1 MRNALFVLF
10 AAMAVSIFAGELDE
24 HYAKLKKA
32 YDWLG
37 VKTELDTKSTE
48 EYAKDLK
55 KYQAEAEKGSAEA
68 MYRLGRMYE
77 EGRGSLTSDYKTAVG
92 WYKKA
97 LEKKHPAAM
106 NHLATLFMTRQG
118 VEMDFEKAVKL
129 YTEAAKL
136 GNTDAML
143 NLGVLHENGLVFK
156 KDYKE
161 AVKLYEKA
169 AEGGN
174 AAALKLLAEVYT
186 DEYGD
191 HEEFRNWK
199 KIVPSYEKAAAIG
212 STEAMVKLA
221 DIYLTGG
228 PYHIKWVKPDPKK
241 ALDLYKKALSRG
253 SGEAAGR
260 IMQIV
265 MMEEKS
271 APDDPELKRLA
282 EKMAKLWAV
291 ANFGLNDMPGDDEDF
306 EEIGELDL
314 DENDDDD
321 RLCSFYDNRLPLLDE
336 GMEGRDDH
344 WTFTLLYEDGETKF
358 IKERCLTV
366 ETVAKWYEKEIQKG
380 NVEAMYE
387 LGKLY
392 SENRVEIPYELTKDN
407 NRYYED
413 KAIELFTKAS
423 EKGHADAMRR
433 IGDIYRQRSEY
444 NIVGSK
450 DLEGEKKKAYDN
462 KAKAIE
468 WYEKAGENGSKRG
481 KEEAKELKNRKFFW
495 EENDKK

>member
-1 MRNALFVLF
+1 MRGTLFVLLV
-10 AAMAVSIFAGELDE
+10 AMAISVFAGELDE
-24 HYAKLKKA
+24 YYAKLKKT

-37 VKTELDTKSTE
+37 VKTELDTKSAE

-156 KDYKE
+156 KDSKE
-161 AVKLYEKA
+161 AVKWFEKA
-169 AEGGN
+169 AEAGN
-174 AAALKLLAEVYT
+174 AAAMRMMGDLHASNWSEYRDERKAEK
-186 DEYGD
+186 
-191 HEEFRNWK
+191 W
-199 KIVPSYEKAAAIG
+199 YEKAIEKG
-212 STEAMVKLA
+212 SGLAMEHLA
-221 DIYLTGG
+221 DLYFDCALRTKPNIKPNPQKAIELYLKALETGNSKG
-228 PYHIKWVKPDPKK
+228 ISVLIEYDSRHGLDDPK
-241 ALDLYKKALSRG
+241 
-253 SGEAAGR
+253 
-260 IMQIV
+260 
-265 MMEEKS
+265 
-271 APDDPELKRLA
+271 LKRLV
-282 EKMAKLWAV
+282 EKGVKLWAV
-291 ANFGLNDMPGDDEDF
+291 ENFGLNDMPGDDEDF

-314 DENDDDD
+314 DEHDDDD
-321 RLCSFYDNRLPLLDE
+321 RLYSFYDNRLPLLDE
-336 GMEGRDDH
+336 GIHGRDDH

-366 ETVAKWYEKEIQKG
+366 ETVAKWFEKEIQKG
-380 NVEAMYE
+380 NAEAMYE
-387 LGKLY
+387 LGNLY
-392 SENRVEIPYELTKDN
+392 SANRVEIPYELTKDN
-407 NRYYED
+407 HHYYED

-423 EKGHADAMRR
+423 EKGHADAMCR

-444 NIVGSK
+444 NILGSK
-450 DLEGEKKKAYDN
+450 DFEGEKKKAYDN

-495 EENDKK
+495 EENNKK